1 MQKIFLAG
9 LFLIFADSLCLAA
22 EATTAANAASS
33 VAQSA
38 SQIVDDGSA
47 PMAINPNTGQPYRAP
62 FLHGTFDSVSAT
74 EFIIKG
80 RTDHQPIT
88 FQLKG
93 IIPVYDIDR
102 SRISLSDLNVDD
114 HLKVHFQKNP
124 DNTLTVLAV
133 YRVKN

>member
-9 LFLIFADSLCLAA
+9 AFLIFGNSLCLAV
-22 EATTAANAASS
+22 ETTTINKAASS

-47 PMAINPNTGQPYRAP
+47 PMAINPNTGQPFRAP

-102 SRISLSDLNVDD
+102 SHISLSDLNVDD